1 MAGRIDTRLAELGIT
16 VPDAPA
22 PAANYVPWVVSGGM
36 LFIAGQVPMRDGAVA
51 HTGAL
56 GRDADLEQ
64 GIAAAK
70 LCALNNIAQMKAAL
84 GDLDRVARI
93 VKITVFVNSAADFTD
108 QPKVANGASDFLVS
122 VFGDAGRHARSAVGA
137 SALPL
142 NSSVEIESIVEI
154 APA

>member
-1 MAGRIDTRLAELGIT
+1 MAGRIDTRLAELGLT
-16 VPDAPA
+16 VPNAPA
-22 PAANYVPWVVSGGM
+22 PAANYVPWVVSGGL
-36 LFIAGQVPMRDGAVA
+36 LFIAGQVPMSDGAVT

-56 GRDADLEQ
+56 GRDADLDH

-84 GDLDRVARI
+84 GNLDRVARI